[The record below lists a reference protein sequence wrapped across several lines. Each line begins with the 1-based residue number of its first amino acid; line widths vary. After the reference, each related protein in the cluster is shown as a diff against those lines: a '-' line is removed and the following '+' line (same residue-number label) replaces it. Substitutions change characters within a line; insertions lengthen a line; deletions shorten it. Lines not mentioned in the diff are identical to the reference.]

1 MPAGKEATSKFVSA
15 QVFIYR
21 KSEGNFWII
30 QFMKEV
36 CLSLTEKLERR
47 NSKLITKA
55 HHNLQAISSFSKLQ
69 RTTTYATELKLLPH
83 SFH

>member
-1 MPAGKEATSKFVSA
+1 
-15 QVFIYR
+15 
-21 KSEGNFWII
+21 
-30 QFMKEV
+30 MKEV